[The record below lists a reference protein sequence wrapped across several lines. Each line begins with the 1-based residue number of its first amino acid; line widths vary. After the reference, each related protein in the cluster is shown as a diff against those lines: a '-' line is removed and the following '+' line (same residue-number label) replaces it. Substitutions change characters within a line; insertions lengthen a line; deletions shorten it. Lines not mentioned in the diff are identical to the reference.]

1 MPRWIHKVPA
11 RTFLFGYSI
20 EGLKDISKHVEFA
33 EACEIPAA
41 LVTG

>member
-1 MPRWIHKVPA
+1 MPRWIQKVPA
-11 RTFLFGYSI
+11 RTFLFGCSI
-20 EGLKDISKHVEFA
+20 EGLKDIGHVEFA

>member
-1 MPRWIHKVPA
+1 M
-11 RTFLFGYSI
+11 
-20 EGLKDISKHVEFA
+20 ISLVSRILSGITTSNKHVEFA